1 MDNKAAELREKIR
14 QQFDTGP
21 YPRAPLEKSPK
32 SDALSLYIHSLV
44 NPYYLRNQ
52 KVIET
57 EGKLILDAGCGTGY
71 KSLVLAEANPGAKIV
86 GVDISEKSVELARQR
101 LEYHGFDNAE
111 FHVISIEELLQ
122 LGLAFDY
129 INCDEVLYLC
139 PDPSVS
145 LQAMKSVLKPD
156 GVIRANLHSS
166 LQRVH
171 YYRAQEVFKMM
182 GLMDKNPEKLE
193 IDVVREIMKSLK
205 DQVELKAITWR
216 PELETDE
223 ERVLANYLLQ
233 GDKGYTI
240 PEMFSAVR
248 AAELEFVNMVNWWQW
263 DLMVL
268 FKEPENLPVF
278 LAMSLPET
286 TVEEQLHL
294 FELLH
299 PFQRLLDFWCGH
311 PNQSQSFVSVVEW
324 TLSDWQE
331 AQVHLQPQL
340 RTPELKEQLV
350 RCITQLKPFEI
361 SQQLLIREG
370 PTFIDNNIAACLL
383 PLWEESQ
390 SVRSLVERWQRLSP
404 VHPVTL
410 ELTEEEE
417 ALNLVIQFL
426 TRLESF
432 GYVFLERHS
441 GMPYARQARIS
452 SSG

>member
-1 MDNKAAELREKIR
+1 MGNNTADLREKIR

-21 YPRAPLEKSPK
+21 YPRTPLEKSPK
-32 SDALSLYIHSLV
+32 NDAMSLFIHNLV
-44 NPYYLRNQ
+44 NPHYLRNQ
-52 KVIET
+52 KVIKT

-101 LEYHGFDNAE
+101 LHYHGFDNTV
-111 FHVISIEELLQ
+111 FHVSSIEKLPH
-122 LGLAFDY
+122 LGLSFDY
-129 INCDEVLYLC
+129 INCDEVLYLL
-139 PDPSVS
+139 PEASVG
-145 LQAMKSVLKPD
+145 LQAMKSVLNPD
-156 GVIRANLHSS
+156 GLIRANLHSS
-166 LQRVH
+166 LQRT
-171 YYRAQEVFKMM
+171 YFYRAQEIFKLM
-182 GLMDKNPEKLE
+182 GLMDENPEKLE
-193 IDVVREIMKSLK
+193 INLVREIMKSLK
-205 DQVELKAITWR
+205 AQVELKAITWR
-216 PELETDE
+216 PELEIDE
-223 ERVLANYLLQ
+223 ERILANYLLQ

-248 AAELEFVNMVNWWQW
+248 AADLEFVSMVNWWQW
-263 DLMVL
+263 DLMQL

-299 PFQRLLDFWCGH
+299 PFNRLLDFWCGY
-311 PNQSQSFVSVVEW
+311 PNQGQSFVPVAEW

-340 RTPELKEQLV
+340 RTPELKEELV

-370 PTFIDNNIAACLL
+370 PVFVDTTTAACLL

-390 SVRSLVERWQRLSP
+390 SMRSLVERWQKLRP

-410 ELTEEEE
+410 EPTAERE
-417 ALNLVIQFL
+417 ALDLVIHAL
-426 TRLESF
+426 TGLESL
-432 GYVFLERHS
+432 GYVLLERRS
-441 GMPYARQARIS
+441 
-452 SSG
+452 